1 MTIVARLNSLMD
13 AYAGVEALRLHSIPP
28 SIAKSGEQIVITVDD
43 DFAKNAQTILT
54 SDGRFSSDQVCCDMA
69 IGHISY
75 DDHNA

>member
-13 AYAGVEALRLHSIPP
+13 AYAGIEALRLHSIPP
-28 SIAKSGEQIVITVDD
+28 SIARHGEQIVITVDD

-54 SDGRFSSDQVCCDMA
+54 SDGRFSIDQVCCDA
-69 IGHISY
+69 SPIHISY